1 MEEEGQH
8 PLPEGAKLVQVPE
21 GLLTRNEHYEYKGC
35 IIPVT
40 ILRSGMFQEVLDFEF
55 RSGDVVVC
63 SYPKTARVCDP
74 ESQRHSHLLLP
85 LYETLEV
92 VGFPRIVGSVSP
104 VLPRGQSDVQPLHA
118 PRPGLLG
125 GASGPQPPLRH
136 LRGAAP
142 GRAQGHSQD
151 RPLPP
156 GGGERGAAGVRG
168 RLHLLR
174 LHGLQPERQL
184 RALEGL
190 GILPQGQ
197 GELPQERKGRRM
209 EGESQRRAD
218 RGLPA
223 VGRQALGTLRFSLH
237 VHVRGGEGVSEEWK
251 EEGEERRGGGGSR
264 GGERKEE

>member
-1 MEEEGQH
+1 MNIM
-8 PLPEGAKLVQVPE
+8 
-21 GLLTRNEHYEYKGC
+21 T
-35 IIPVT
+35 
-40 ILRSGMFQEVLDFEF
+40 
-55 RSGDVVVC
+55 
-63 SYPKTARVCDP
+63 RVCDP

-174 LHGLQPERQL
+174 LHGLQPSVNYEHWKDSGFCHKDKGSFL
-184 RALEGL
+184 RKGKVGGWRGAWPKIRTQRWEDWCTLQDEIEEKVWL
-190 GILPQGQ
+190 SDRDTIDRASRLSADNHLCRTSLRN
-197 GELPQERKGRRM
+197 GELKVTEYFFDNDVPDPQYGCNDFYD
-209 EGESQRRAD
+209 SQDGLLKNDFHAEVLLVAD
-218 RGLPA
+218 
-223 VGRQALGTLRFSLH
+223 V
-237 VHVRGGEGVSEEWK
+237 V
-251 EEGEERRGGGGSR
+251 
-264 GGERKEE
+264 